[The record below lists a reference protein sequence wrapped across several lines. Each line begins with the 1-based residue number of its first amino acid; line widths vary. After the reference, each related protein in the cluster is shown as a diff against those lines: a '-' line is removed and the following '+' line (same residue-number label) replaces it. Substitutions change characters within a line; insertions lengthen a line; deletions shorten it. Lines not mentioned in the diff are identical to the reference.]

1 MYLFQKCEDY
11 KLADEYKAMGIFPY
25 FRELQSRQDTE
36 VIMEGKRR
44 IMLGSNNYLGL
55 TVHPEVIE
63 AGVKAYEKY
72 GSGCSGS
79 RFLNGTLQLHLELE
93 KELSEFLGKDGIVT
107 FSTGFQSNL
116 GIISAIVGH
125 GDYAICDAEN
135 HASIYDGCKLSYGR
149 MLTYPHAD
157 MEALEAQLAKI
168 GDKGGKLIITDG
180 IFSMGG
186 DICKLPEICALAEKY
201 GARVMV
207 DDAHGLGVIGKG
219 GRGTASYFGLEDK
232 VDIYM
237 GTFSKSLA
245 SLGGYMA
252 ADARVI
258 DYAKHCSRPF
268 IFSASMTPASAAA
281 ALTALK
287 ILERDPSLP
296 EKLQENARYMRQRLR
311 DKEIKMRSGGGEQIP
326 IIPIYTYEM
335 FRTLQVTTELY
346 DKGVYVNS
354 SLPPA
359 VGPNECLIRTSLM
372 ATHTHELIDEAVDII
387 AEVLKEQ
394 GV

>member
-1 MYLFQKCEDY
+1 MDLFEKCFRPSA
-11 KLADEYKAMGIFPY
+11 ADEARARGVYPY
-25 FRELQSRQDTE
+25 FHALESRQDTE

-55 TVHPEVIE
+55 TTNPEVIE
-63 AGVKAYEKY
+63 AGIEAYKTY

-79 RFLNGTLQLHLELE
+79 RFLNGTLSLHLELE
-93 KELSEFLGKDGIVT
+93 AELAKFLGKGAVMT

-116 GIISAIVGH
+116 GIISALVGKN
-125 GDYAICDAEN
+125 DYVIMDREN
-135 HASIYDGCKLSYGR
+135 HASLYDGCKLSYGT
-149 MLTYPHAD
+149 MLRYRHNN
-157 MEALEAQLAKI
+157 MEELEKCLQRVPETA
-168 GDKGGKLIITDG
+168 GCLIVTDG
-180 IFSMGG
+180 VFSMGG
-186 DICKLPEICALAEKY
+186 DIAKLPEICALAEKY

-268 IFSASMTPASAAA
+268 IFSSSMTPASAAA

-311 DKEIKMRSGGGEQIP
+311 EKEIKMRSGGGEQIP

-346 DKGVYVNS
+346 NRGVYVNS

-372 ATHTHELIDEAVDII
+372 ATHTHALIDEAVDII
-387 AEVLKEQ
+387 ADVLQEQ